1 MKLLIFANLEHL
13 FKKSEKLLRIFI
25 RQIAEKEGFYVDENF
40 GGHGIGKSLHMK
52 PLILHSLNDMPEI
65 M

>member
-1 MKLLIFANLEHL
+1 MI
-13 FKKSEKLLRIFI
+13 SLRIFI
-25 RQIAEKEGFYVDENF
+25 SNIAEKEGFYVDENF

-52 PLILHSLNDMPEI
+52 PLILHSRNNMKDI